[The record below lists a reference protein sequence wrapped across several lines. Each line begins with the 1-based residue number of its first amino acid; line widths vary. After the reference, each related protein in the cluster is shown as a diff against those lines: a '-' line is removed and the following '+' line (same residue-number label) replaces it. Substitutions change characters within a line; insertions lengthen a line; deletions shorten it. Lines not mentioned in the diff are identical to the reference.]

1 MGVGKGRC
9 AERLWSCAPSARPEG
24 LISLTGLRPIWLPE
38 GALPAGVT
46 VSHKYGLLDDE
57 LHDAAILSASAGSYV
72 LVVYTKGT
80 GLADV
85 PQRTAVIHDITKAVT
100 AALF

>member
-1 MGVGKGRC
+1 
-9 AERLWSCAPSARPEG
+9 
-24 LISLTGLRPIWLPE
+24 
-38 GALPAGVT
+38 

-57 LHDAAILSASAGSYV
+57 LHDAAILSTSGGSYL

-85 PQRTAVIHDITKAVT
+85 PQRTAVIHDITWAVT